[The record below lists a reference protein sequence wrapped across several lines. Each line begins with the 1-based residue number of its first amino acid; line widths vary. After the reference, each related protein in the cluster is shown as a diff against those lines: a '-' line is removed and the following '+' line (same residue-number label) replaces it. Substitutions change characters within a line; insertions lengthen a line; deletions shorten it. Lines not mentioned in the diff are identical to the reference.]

1 MNISRSLIHYLNVS
15 LDTFRFAFPA
25 VALEVSLGSY
35 GVVGGIYIL
44 LMIPIRVQKLLP
56 KTVEWNLFFIKLN
69 VKIRGFWKKNYNTV
83 QTTKTTG
90 VGIQK
95 MIGSILYTYTVYL
108 YCIPILLMNIDTG
121 KQYKLK
127 NYRKGE

>member
-1 MNISRSLIHYLNVS
+1 M
-15 LDTFRFAFPA
+15 
-25 VALEVSLGSY
+25 E
-35 GVVGGIYIL
+35 
-44 LMIPIRVQKLLP
+44 
-56 KTVEWNLFFIKLN
+56 LFYIKLN
-69 VKIRGFWKKNYNTV
+69 VKIRGFWKKNYNAV

-95 MIGSILYTYTVYL
+95 MIGSILLYL
-108 YCIPILLMNIDTG
+108 YCIPMLLMNTDTG

>member
-1 MNISRSLIHYLNVS
+1 
-15 LDTFRFAFPA
+15 
-25 VALEVSLGSY
+25 
-35 GVVGGIYIL
+35 
-44 LMIPIRVQKLLP
+44 MIPIRVQKLLP
-56 KTVEWNLFFIKLN
+56 KTVGWNFFFIKLN
-69 VKIRGFWKKNYNTV
+69 VKIRGFWKKDYNAV
-83 QTTKTTG
+83 QTTKTTE

-95 MIGSILYTYTVYL
+95 MIGSILLYL